1 MNTGIY
7 YTTQR
12 VLSSQRQNQ
21 ELQPENNRVLSLAQ
35 LIFSQ
40 NFASNS
46 FSSSARMCCCTSC

>member
-12 VLSSQRQNQ
+12 VLSSQRQNR
-21 ELQPENNRVLSLAQ
+21 ELQPDSNRVLSLAQ

-40 NFASNS
+40 NSASNS
-46 FSSSARMCCCTSC
+46 FPSAVRMCCCTSC